1 MKKLIL
7 LLIII
12 LALICKTLK
21 LEKYINLE
29 KNSICRGYLTDR
41 QYLEHMIPHH
51 QVAIDVSNMLVKITK
66 SPEMHE
72 IIRKLIW
79 TQKYEIELM
88 DELLKTG
95 IFNVTSGKQFRKY
108 QTTISDFMAPN
119 VLQNQRMFC
128 DTKNL
133 KLSDTFC
140 DPHFFNPKS
149 HMDHMKHMKLD
160 DAMYIHHMI
169 PHHQVAI
176 DMSKVLL
183 MNTKSDMMIYIA
195 YRIIRSQNAE
205 IIILND
211 FLKKSTYRHKS
222 DLLN

>member
-1 MKKLIL
+1 MLV
-7 LLIII
+7 
-12 LALICKTLK
+12 LICKSLK

-51 QVAIDVSNMLVKITK
+51 QVTIDVSNMLIKITK

-222 DLLN
+222 NLLN

>member
-1 MKKLIL
+1 MAKLIFFIVFIL
-7 LLIII
+7 LLLYKSIN
-12 LALICKTLK
+12 

-29 KNSICRGYLTDR
+29 KNSICRGYLTDKE
-41 QYLEHMIPHH
+41 YLKHMIPHH
-51 QVAIDVSNMLVKITK
+51 QVAIDVSKMLINITK

-79 TQKYEIELM
+79 TQKYEIDLM
-88 DELLKTG
+88 NIILNTG
-95 IFNVTSGKQFRKY
+95 INNISSGKQFRKY
-108 QTTISDFMAPN
+108 QATISDFMAPN
-119 VLQNQRMFC
+119 ALQNQRMFC
-128 DTKNL
+128 DTKDL

-140 DPHFFNPKS
+140 DPHFFDPKS
-149 HMDHMKHMKLD
+149 HMNHMKHMKLD

-183 MNTKSDMMIYIA
+183 MNTNSDMMIYIA

-205 IIILND
+205 IVILND

-222 DLLN
+222 NLLN

>member
-7 LLIII
+7 LLVII

-51 QVAIDVSNMLVKITK
+51 QVAIDVSNMLIKITK

-222 DLLN
+222 ELLN

>member
-1 MKKLIL
+1 MLV
-7 LLIII
+7 
-12 LALICKTLK
+12 LICKSLK

-51 QVAIDVSNMLVKITK
+51 QVAIDVSNMLIKITK

-222 DLLN
+222 NLLN

>member
-1 MKKLIL
+1 MLP
-7 LLIII
+7 
-12 LALICKTLK
+12 LICKSLK
-21 LEKYINLE
+21 FEKYINLE

-51 QVAIDVSNMLVKITK
+51 QVAIDVSNMLIKITK

-108 QTTISDFMAPN
+108 QTTISDFMTPN

-133 KLSDTFC
+133 KLSDPFC
-140 DPHFFNPKS
+140 DPHFFNPKW
-149 HMDHMKHMKLD
+149 
-160 DAMYIHHMI
+160 I
-169 PHHQVAI
+169 PP
-176 DMSKVLL
+176 KGGF
-183 MNTKSDMMIYIA
+183 
-195 YRIIRSQNAE
+195 SQSGFHKKGFFKE
-205 IIILND
+205 LN
-211 FLKKSTYRHKS
+211 FAQTGFQPKGI
-222 DLLN
+222 

>member
-1 MKKLIL
+1 MLKFIFLIF
-7 LLIII
+7 III
-12 LALICKTLK
+12 FICKSLN
-21 LEKYINLE
+21 LEKYANFE
-29 KNSICRGYLTDR
+29 RNSICRGYLTDR
-41 QYLEHMIPHH
+41 EYLEHMIPHH
-51 QVAIDVSNMLVKITK
+51 QVAIDVSIMLMNITE

-222 DLLN
+222 NLLN